1 MTTRVENN
9 GPGSVPISRADIQT
23 ITSALL
29 GLTIVSETITAEC
42 FKSEPP
48 SDSYASGVFY
58 SYDQDSGEK
67 HVLDAFLYVQ
77 YSNLN
82 GFDHVRAL
90 VALLRANQV
99 RTTALATLTRSA
111 LEAFSRSWFLLSTE
125 WPGTLTHRLI
135 SLLHA
140 ELKYPELYELVL
152 HTNDGDPVDPK
163 EKRIYYRNELKRLGL
178 PAAVKIEFSQ
188 LVADLLNHH
197 LDGESGLERYSDLSA
212 IAHGLRLGVN
222 SFVAR
227 NDEGAIERLIAPRDL
242 VMNWATEIVV
252 SMSAPM
258 DALIEAFG
266 EDTRHQELFRTAKLR
281 AVAAIES
288 ISLVG
293 QSDEQHDI
301 GSS

>member
-1 MTTRVENN
+1 MTTGIENN

-42 FKSEPP
+42 FRSEPP
-48 SDSYASGVFY
+48 SDSYASGIFY

-111 LEAFSRSWFLLSTE
+111 LEAFSRSWFLLSAE
-125 WPGTLTHRLI
+125 RPGTLTHRVI

-140 ELKYPELYELVL
+140 ELKYPERYEFVL
-152 HTNDGDPVDPK
+152 HTNDGDAVDPK

-178 PAAVKIEFSQ
+178 PLAVKIEFSQ
-188 LVADLLNHH
+188 LVADLLDHH

-227 NDEGAIERLIAPRDL
+227 NDKGAIERLIAPRDL

-266 EDTRHQELFRTAKLR
+266 ENTRHQELLRSAKRR

-293 QSDEQHDI
+293 QSDEQQDI